1 MGSTG
6 VRAGG
11 GAEAASLSGQALD
24 LSVVIPCFNE
34 MRRLPTSVAGVA
46 RWLLERGRPFEI
58 ILVDDGSSDGTGA
71 LLQQLAREYPQV
83 RAKTLPRNRGKGR
96 ASAEGVDISR
106 GSLVLLFD
114 ADASMPI
121 EELPKLEGA
130 IAAGADIAIAS
141 RAVLG
146 AREIDQPFHRRLL
159 GKAFNRLVRV
169 TLLPGLRDTQCGF
182 KLFRGEAARY
192 LFSQLEIDRFAFDVE
207 ILLRARRSGRR
218 VSEVGVRWLNSDAS
232 SVSPLRDG
240 GRMVWDLA
248 RLRVGSVGRS

>member
-1 MGSTG
+1 M
-6 VRAGG
+6 
-11 GAEAASLSGQALD
+11 
-24 LSVVIPCFNE
+24 VIPCFNE
-34 MRRLPTSVAGVA
+34 MRRLPRSVADVS
-46 RWLLERGRPFEI
+46 RWLRDRGQPFEI
-58 ILVDDGSSDGTGA
+58 ILVDDGSSDGTGS
-71 LLQQLAREYPQV
+71 LQRRLACEYPEI
-83 RAKTLPRNRGKGR
+83 RAQTLPRNRGKGR
-96 ASAEGVDISR
+96 ASAEGVRLSR

-121 EELPKLEGA
+121 EELPKLELA
-130 IAAGADIAIAS
+130 IADGAEIAIAS
-141 RAVLG
+141 RAVPG

-182 KLFRGEAARY
+182 KLFRGDLSRQ
-192 LFSQLEIDRFAFDVE
+192 LFSQLEIDRFAFDIE

-240 GRMVWDLA
+240 GRMLWDLA
-248 RLRVGSVGRS
+248 RLRLGTAGRT